1 MAFEIESGT
10 ILTTEQ
16 LQNHAKIYAGPGA
29 GKTHFLVEN
38 VKNIAINHSTIS
50 KSNMRKVLCIT
61 YTNAAVEEIT
71 YRLNRFADSVEI
83 FTIHGFI
90 IEHIIKPFQIDLRR
104 IIKEQFDID
113 IQGNKS
119 ITSQIEGV
127 GILHGVDKEEIYKFI
142 VDETGDTTSPTYS
155 KKLMGDVKIDNS
167 EFLKNDKIQ
176 LSASKKIIENHKLP
190 IKKYV
195 WSELRILTHDEIL
208 FFGYQILKTNPTA
221 LYSLRVKFPFI
232 FVDEFQDTNP
242 LQTLLIKLIGAKST
256 TIGIIGDVAQSIYS
270 FQGAR
275 PSQFDTFTPFGE
287 RQLSEFVINGNR
299 RSTNNI
305 VHFCNFLR
313 QSDANVTQSSIRPY
327 DSDEIKDI
335 SEGIPVR
342 FLVGD
347 SETVKS
353 TITSV
358 LLRGGVVLTR
368 TWANSFAYIR
378 DIEEDQVK
386 ALTNIYNSYSNS
398 PIDIRAEI
406 TDMNNVTWV
415 RAFKFIFILHGAY
428 ENGSFVDA
436 LNAFKLYAKID
447 RRKLNHSIVR
457 QVIDIIS
464 DTFNDLK
471 ELSSPVEV
479 IANFNNFLD
488 ENKYKDL
495 KMLLLGEDFIVPVF
509 DEYDLENDK
518 PIVENLKTLTWSTS
532 FKLFSE
538 VFSPGSKY
546 MTVHQAKGLEW
557 DEVIVSVTPSKRLN
571 KIELTEVYN
580 NPSILREEASDEF
593 VRLYYVACSRARD
606 CLYIHL
612 PDGFDQNII
621 CTALKGWN
629 VQYEIIT

>member
-71 YRLNRFADSVEI
+71 YRLNRFGDSVEI

-113 IQGNKS
+113 IQGNKA

-232 FVDEFQDTNP
+232 FVDEFQDTNWF
-242 LQTLLIKLIGAKST
+242 LGLALIELLRS
-256 TIGIIGDVAQSIYS
+256 
-270 FQGAR
+270 
-275 PSQFDTFTPFGE
+275 PFLESG
-287 RQLSEFVINGNR
+287 LV
-299 RSTNNI
+299 
-305 VHFCNFLR
+305 
-313 QSDANVTQSSIRPY
+313 
-327 DSDEIKDI
+327 
-335 SEGIPVR
+335 
-342 FLVGD
+342 VGD
-347 SETVKS
+347 P
-353 TITSV
+353 
-358 LLRGGVVLTR
+358 
-368 TWANSFAYIR
+368 
-378 DIEEDQVK
+378 DQ
-386 ALTNIYNSYSNS
+386 A
-398 PIDIRAEI
+398 
-406 TDMNNVTWV
+406 
-415 RAFKFIFILHGAY
+415 G
-428 ENGSFVDA
+428 
-436 LNAFKLYAKID
+436 
-447 RRKLNHSIVR
+447 HSIHKR
-457 QVIDIIS
+457 
-464 DTFNDLK
+464 TKL
-471 ELSSPVEV
+471 
-479 IANFNNFLD
+479 
-488 ENKYKDL
+488 
-495 KMLLLGEDFIVPVF
+495 VP
-509 DEYDLENDK
+509 E
-518 PIVENLKTLTWSTS
+518 
-532 FKLFSE
+532 
-538 VFSPGSKY
+538 
-546 MTVHQAKGLEW
+546 
-557 DEVIVSVTPSKRLN
+557 
-571 KIELTEVYN
+571 
-580 NPSILREEASDEF
+580 
-593 VRLYYVACSRARD
+593 
-606 CLYIHL
+606 
-612 PDGFDQNII
+612 
-621 CTALKGWN
+621 
-629 VQYEIIT
+629 